1 MPIMSLSTSPLL
13 GCIQSGK
20 NSNEMIISEM
30 IDLEYPMVYISTNW
44 FASIISSL
52 SVSID
57 VKMEGIPL
65 TIICSKLERKTPV
78 STTE

>member
-1 MPIMSLSTSPLL
+1 MPIMSLSTSRLL
-13 GCIQSGK
+13 DCIQTGK
-20 NSNEMIISEM
+20 NSNEVIISEM
-30 IDLEYPMVYISTNW
+30 MDLEYPMVYISTNW